1 MPLRV
6 RARPPCGGR
15 SCILTATRPI
25 GRCAGRL
32 LRRPPLYAAVVPPI
46 ARVEPLTTTRALR
59 GPFDYRLPP
68 AFADVGVG
76 TLLAVP
82 FAGRELLGV
91 VVERA
96 TSSSVPDER
105 LAEPRARVEP
115 ALPAELVELARWIAD
130 EYCSTVS
137 RALQLVLPPGAGR
150 GVAPRVRV
158 REVLVAEVLEAG
170 RTALRDGARL
180 TDGQR
185 GVLER
190 LAADGP
196 LPAAQLRM
204 DHGGLRRLADRGL
217 IVLEPR
223 AQRRRPVV
231 TAVGARALH
240 APPLTDEQQAAL
252 APILA
257 ALADA
262 RRSVPAEHAENAGHP
277 AERRFLLHGVTGSG
291 KTEVYLQ
298 AAEAALNAGRS
309 VLVLVP
315 EIALAPQTVARFQA
329 RFGDTV
335 AVLHSQLGQGE
346 RYDEWLRLAG
356 GEARIAVGPRSAV
369 FAPLADLGLVIVD
382 EEHEPAYKHE
392 GDPRYDARRV
402 AAYRA
407 QQAGAVLVNGSAT
420 PRPESVHA
428 LARIRLTQRVDG
440 RPLPPVEVLDMR
452 EARHPL
458 HPTTR
463 EALGDVRRAERKAIV
478 LVNRRGWSNFLSCRS
493 CGHVWSCPQC
503 DVALVLHQREGAIAC
518 HHCGHRERIPT
529 TCVACRSSSV
539 ARHGAG
545 TERIETE
552 LLEALGDPD
561 FPILRLDADTAR
573 GGKGAVARTLE
584 RFDRARAG
592 VLVGT
597 QMVAKGH
604 DFPDVTLGVVL
615 DADQTLRFP
624 DFRAEE
630 RTFALVAQLAGR
642 AGRGGDGNGRV
653 LVQTLS
659 PGAPSIAAAAKHDA
673 DGFLA
678 GELARRRALSYPPF
692 ASLIRVT
699 CSAEDAGDATAAAQA
714 VGERISAPDAIVL
727 GPAPLFRLR
736 GRERSQLVV
745 KASRRRAAIA
755 SAAAAVDAVARTP
768 LGRRVQLSADVDPQ

>member
-1 MPLRV
+1 MP
-6 RARPPCGGR
+6 A
-15 SCILTATRPI
+15 
-25 GRCAGRL
+25 
-32 LRRPPLYAAVVPPI
+32 I

-59 GPFDYRLPP
+59 GPFDYRLPD
-68 AFADVGVG
+68 ALADVAVG

-91 VVERA
+91 VVELA
-96 TSSSVPDER
+96 DGSEIAPER

-115 ALPAELVELARWIAD
+115 AIPAELVELARWIAA

-137 RALQLVLPPGAGR
+137 RALQLMLPPGAGR
-150 GVAPRVRV
+150 AARPRVRV
-158 REVLVAEVLEAG
+158 RELLTAEATDAG
-170 RTALRDGARL
+170 RAAVSDGAAERL
-180 TDGQR
+180 TERQR
-185 GVLER
+185 SVLER

-196 LPAAQLRM
+196 LPATQAGA

-217 IVLEPR
+217 LVLEPR
-223 AQRRRPVV
+223 TQRRRPLVR
-231 TAVGARALH
+231 AVGARSPH
-240 APPLTDEQQAAL
+240 APALTQEQRAAL
-252 APILA
+252 QPILA
-257 ALADA
+257 VITDD
-262 RRSVPAEHAENAGHP
+262 RRVSGPGDPENVDHP
-277 AERRFLLHGVTGSG
+277 ERRRFLLHGVTGSG

-298 AAEAALNAGRS
+298 AAEAALAAGRS

-346 RYDEWLRLAG
+346 RYDEWLQLAS
-356 GEARIAVGPRSAV
+356 GEARIAVGPRSAA
-369 FAPLADLGLVIVD
+369 FAPLAQLGLVIVD

-407 QQAGAVLVNGSAT
+407 RQAGAVLVMGSAT

-428 LARIRLTQRVDG
+428 LRRLRLMRRVDG

-452 EARHPL
+452 DARHPL
-458 HPTTR
+458 HPVTR
-463 EALGDVRRAERKAIV
+463 EALGDVRRAGRKAIV
-478 LVNRRGWSNFLSCRS
+478 LVNRRGWSNFLSCRH
-493 CGHVWSCPQC
+493 CGVVWTCPQC
-503 DVALVLHQREGAIAC
+503 DVALVLHQREGTLAC

-529 TCVACRSSSV
+529 TCVACGSSSV

-552 LLEALGDPD
+552 LREALGSDDPG
-561 FPILRLDADTAR
+561 FPVLRLDADTAR

-584 RFDRARAG
+584 RFDAARAG

-642 AGRGGDGNGRV
+642 AGRGGAGNGRV
-653 LVQTLS
+653 LVQTL
-659 PGAPSIAAAAKHDA
+659 
-673 DGFLA
+673 
-678 GELARRRALSYPPF
+678 
-692 ASLIRVT
+692 
-699 CSAEDAGDATAAAQA
+699 
-714 VGERISAPDAIVL
+714 
-727 GPAPLFRLR
+727 
-736 GRERSQLVV
+736 
-745 KASRRRAAIA
+745 
-755 SAAAAVDAVARTP
+755 
-768 LGRRVQLSADVDPQ
+768 

>member
-1 MPLRV
+1 MP
-6 RARPPCGGR
+6 A
-15 SCILTATRPI
+15 
-25 GRCAGRL
+25 
-32 LRRPPLYAAVVPPI
+32 I
-46 ARVEPLTTTRALR
+46 ARVEPLTTARALR

-68 AFADVGVG
+68 ALADVPVG

-96 TSSSVPDER
+96 SESEVSPER

-115 ALPAELVELARWIAD
+115 AIPAELVELARWIAA

-150 GVAPRVRV
+150 AVQPRVRV
-158 REVLVAEVLEAG
+158 RELLVAEATDAG
-170 RTALRDGARL
+170 RAAIGNGSGERL
-180 TDGQR
+180 TARQR
-185 GVLER
+185 TVLER
-190 LAADGP
+190 LVADGP
-196 LPAAQLRM
+196 LPATATGT
-204 DHGGLRRLADRGL
+204 DHGGLRRLAGRGL
-217 IVLEPR
+217 IVLEAR
-223 AQRRRPVV
+223 AQRRRPLVR
-231 TAVGARALH
+231 AVGARSLH
-240 APPLTDEQQAAL
+240 APALTAEQRAAL
-252 APILA
+252 VPILE
-257 ALADA
+257 ALAEPQ
-262 RRSVPAEHAENAGHP
+262 PADPAG
-277 AERRFLLHGVTGSG
+277 RRFLLHGVTGSG

-298 AAEAALNAGRS
+298 AAEAALAAGRS

-346 RYDEWLRLAG
+346 RYDEWLQLAR
-356 GEARIAVGPRSAV
+356 GEARICVGPRSAV
-369 FAPLADLGLVIVD
+369 FAPLAQLGLVIVD

-402 AAYRA
+402 AARRA
-407 QQAGAVLVNGSAT
+407 QQAGAVLVMGSAT

-428 LARIRLTQRVDG
+428 LRRIRLTQRVDG

-452 EARHPL
+452 DARHPL

-463 EALGDVRRAERKAIV
+463 EALGDVRRAGRKAIV

-493 CGHVWSCPQC
+493 CGHVWSCPEC
-503 DVALVLHQREGAIAC
+503 DVALVLHQREGAVTC
-518 HHCGHRERIPT
+518 HHCGHREPIPSI
-529 TCVACRSSSV
+529 CSACGSSSV

-545 TERIETE
+545 TERIEAE
-552 LLEALGDPD
+552 LREALGTDDAD

-584 RFDRARAG
+584 RFDQARAG

-642 AGRGGDGNGRV
+642 AGRGGAHAAQPWVGNGRV

-659 PGAPSIAAAAKHDA
+659 PDAPSIVAAAAHDA

-678 GELARRRALSYPPF
+678 GELERRRALAYPPF

-699 CSAEDAGDATAAAQA
+699 CSAEEAADAIAAAEA
-714 VGERISAPDAIVL
+714 VRDRISAPQAMAL

-745 KASRRRAAIA
+745 K
-755 SAAAAVDAVARTP
+755 
-768 LGRRVQLSADVDPQ
+768 

>member
-1 MPLRV
+1 M
-6 RARPPCGGR
+6 
-15 SCILTATRPI
+15 
-25 GRCAGRL
+25 
-32 LRRPPLYAAVVPPI
+32 PPI
-46 ARVEPLTTTRALR
+46 ARVEPLTTARALR
-59 GPFDYRLPP
+59 GPFDYRLP
-68 AFADVGVG
+68 AGLADVPVG

-91 VVERA
+91 VVELA
-96 TSSSVPDER
+96 DASAVAPDR

-115 ALPAELVELARWIAD
+115 AIPADLVDLARWIGE
-130 EYCSTVS
+130 EYCSTFS

-150 GVAPRVRV
+150 AARPRVRV
-158 REVLVAEVLEAG
+158 REVLVAEVTDAG
-170 RTALRDGARL
+170 RAAIANGGSERL
-180 TDGQR
+180 TERQR
-185 GVLER
+185 GVLAR

-196 LPAAQLRM
+196 LPATDTGA
-204 DHGGLRRLADRGL
+204 DHGGLRRLAGRGL

-223 AQRRRPVV
+223 AQRRRPLVR
-231 TAVGARALH
+231 AVGARSLH
-240 APPLTDEQQAAL
+240 APQLTEEQRAAL
-252 APILA
+252 EPILA
-257 ALADA
+257 ALAA
-262 RRSVPAEHAENAGHP
+262 APVRGTNPSGRAASPVLSSNLGAPMEQAAT
-277 AERRFLLHGVTGSG
+277 RRFLLHGVTGSG

-298 AAEAALNAGRS
+298 AAEAALAAGRS

-346 RYDEWLRLAG
+346 RYDEWLQLAS

-407 QQAGAVLVNGSAT
+407 QQAQAVLVMGSAT

-428 LARIRLTQRVDG
+428 LRRIRLTQRVDG
-440 RPLPPVEVLDMR
+440 RPLPPIEVLDMR
-452 EARHPL
+452 DARHPL

-529 TCVACRSSSV
+529 TCTECHSSSV

-584 RFDRARAG
+584 RFDQARAG

-642 AGRGGDGNGRV
+642 AGRGGNGNGRV

-659 PGAPSIAAAAKHDA
+659 PDAPSIVSASRHDA

-678 GELARRRALSYPPF
+678 GELGRRRALTYPPF

-699 CSAEDAGDATAAAQA
+699 CSAEEAADANGAAEA
-714 VGERISAPDAIVL
+714 VRERISAPDAVVL

-736 GRERSQLVV
+736 GRERSQLIV
-745 KASRRRAAIA
+745 KAVQRRAAVA
-755 SAAAAVDAVARTP
+755 SVAAAVDAVARTP
-768 LGRRVQLSADVDPQ
+768 VGRRAQLSADVDPQ